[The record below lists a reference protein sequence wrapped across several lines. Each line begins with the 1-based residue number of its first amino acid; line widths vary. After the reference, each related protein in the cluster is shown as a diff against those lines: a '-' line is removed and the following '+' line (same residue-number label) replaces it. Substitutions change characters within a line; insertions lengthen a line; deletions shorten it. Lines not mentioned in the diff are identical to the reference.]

1 MNQSTSLSY
10 ELEESSPSPSP
21 TLTQDF
27 KKLPTASEKDIGYR
41 IERYGCPPNFYNMP
55 SKRDQLSSAI
65 SCSVHSGTTI
75 NSTNIGPDRGGFS
88 VFRIV
93 VKLVAADLCICMCL

>member
-1 MNQSTSLSY
+1 MNQSITVSY

-65 SCSVHSGTTI
+65 SCSVHSSNT
-75 NSTNIGPDRGGFS
+75 STVCAR
-88 VFRIV
+88 
-93 VKLVAADLCICMCL
+93 CECML